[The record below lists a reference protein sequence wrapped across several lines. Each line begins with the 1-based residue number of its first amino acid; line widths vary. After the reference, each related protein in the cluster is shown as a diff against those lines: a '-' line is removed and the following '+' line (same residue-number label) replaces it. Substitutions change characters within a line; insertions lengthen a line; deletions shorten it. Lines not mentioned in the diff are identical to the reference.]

1 MHLAGQHLAVQVMSQ
16 GFGSSEEVELLHGD
30 IFHLK
35 KWEKSIFASRLAN
48 LVRRALK
55 QPEEKM

>member
-48 LVRRALK
+48 LVRRALN
-55 QPEEKM
+55 